1 MSTGTLYL
9 VATPIGN
16 LEDLTYRAVRIL
28 GECDFIAAEDTRVS
42 AKLLRH
48 LEISKPMVSYYEHN
62 RKQRGAEIV
71 RRILDGECCALMTDA
86 GTPAVSDPGEDLVA
100 LCAENGI
107 PVVPVP
113 GACAAVCALAQSG
126 LPSAYWCFEGFLPVQ
141 KKARMCRLD
150 ILKRETRTMIVYEAP
165 HKLRGTL
172 DDLLEALG
180 DRRIAMAREI
190 TKLHEECLRM
200 TLREAVTYYKQTEPR
215 GEYVLVIEG
224 APENSTEDSESER
237 MKRAVERAHE
247 LEKGGMTSRDA
258 VRQAA
263 KDCGVRK
270 NVLYQAILAEG
281 Q

>member
-1 MSTGTLYL
+1 MGTLYL

-28 GECDFIAAEDTRVS
+28 KECDFIAAEDTRVS

-62 RKQRGAEIV
+62 RKQRGGEIV
-71 RRILDGECCALMTDA
+71 QRILSGESCALMTDA

-100 LCAENGI
+100 LCAEHGI

-141 KKARMCRLD
+141 KKPRKQRLE
-150 ILKRETRTMIVYEAP
+150 LLSRETRTMIVYEAP

-172 DDLLEALG
+172 ADLHAALG
-180 DRRIAMAREI
+180 NRRIAMAREI

-200 TLREAVTYYKQTEPR
+200 TLSEAVAYYEENDPR

-224 APENSTEDSESER
+224 ASAEAAEDSEEVKMQRARER
-237 MKRAVERAHE
+237 VAE
-247 LEKGGMTSRDA
+247 LTAGGMTPRDA

-270 NVLYQAILAEG
+270 NVLYQSILEE
-281 Q
+281 

>member
-1 MSTGTLYL
+1 MGTLYL

-28 GECDFIAAEDTRVS
+28 KECDFIAAEDTRVS

-62 RKQRGAEIV
+62 RKQRGGEIV
-71 RRILDGECCALMTDA
+71 QRILSGESCALMTDA

-100 LCAENGI
+100 LCAEHGI

-141 KKARMCRLD
+141 KKPRKQRLE
-150 ILKRETRTMIVYEAP
+150 LLSRETRTMIVYEAP

-172 DDLLEALG
+172 ADLHAALG
-180 DRRIAMAREI
+180 NRRIAMAREI

-200 TLREAVTYYKQTEPR
+200 TLPEAVAYYEEHDPR

-224 APENSTEDSESER
+224 ASAEAAEDSEEVKMQRARER
-237 MKRAVERAHE
+237 VAE
-247 LEKGGMTSRDA
+247 LTAGGMTPRDA

-270 NVLYQAILAEG
+270 NVLYQSILEE
-281 Q
+281 

>member
-1 MSTGTLYL
+1 MGTLYL

-28 GECDFIAAEDTRVS
+28 KECDFIAAEDTRVS

-62 RKQRGAEIV
+62 RKQRGGEIV
-71 RRILDGECCALMTDA
+71 QRILSGESCALMTDA

-100 LCAENGI
+100 LCAEHGI

-141 KKARMCRLD
+141 KKPRKQRLE
-150 ILKRETRTMIVYEAP
+150 LLSRETRTMIVYEAP

-172 DDLLEALG
+172 ADLHAALC

-200 TLREAVTYYKQTEPR
+200 TLPEAVAYYEENDPR

-224 APENSTEDSESER
+224 ASAEAAEDSEEVKMQRARER
-237 MKRAVERAHE
+237 VAE
-247 LEKGGMTSRDA
+247 LTAGGMTPRDA

-270 NVLYQAILAEG
+270 NVLYQSILEE
-281 Q
+281 

>member
-1 MSTGTLYL
+1 MGTLYL

-28 GECDFIAAEDTRVS
+28 KECDFIAAEDTRVS

-62 RKQRGAEIV
+62 RKQRGGEIV
-71 RRILDGECCALMTDA
+71 QRILSGESCALMTDA

-100 LCAENGI
+100 LCAEHGI
-107 PVVPVP
+107 PVVPIP

-141 KKARMCRLD
+141 KKPRKQRLE
-150 ILKRETRTMIVYEAP
+150 LLSRETRTMIVYEAP

-172 DDLLEALG
+172 ADLHAALG
-180 DRRIAMAREI
+180 NRRIAMAREI

-200 TLREAVTYYKQTEPR
+200 TLPEAVAYYEEHDPR

-224 APENSTEDSESER
+224 ASAEAAEDSEEVKMQRARER
-237 MKRAVERAHE
+237 VAE
-247 LEKGGMTSRDA
+247 LTAGGMTPRDA

-270 NVLYQAILAEG
+270 NVLYQSILEE
-281 Q
+281 

>member
-1 MSTGTLYL
+1 MGTLYL

-28 GECDFIAAEDTRVS
+28 KECDFIAAEDTRVS

-62 RKQRGAEIV
+62 RKQRGGEIV
-71 RRILDGECCALMTDA
+71 QRILSGENCALMTDA

-100 LCAENGI
+100 LCAEHGI

-141 KKARMCRLD
+141 KKPRKQRLE
-150 ILKRETRTMIVYEAP
+150 LLSHETRTMIVYEAP

-172 DDLLEALG
+172 ADLHAALG

-200 TLREAVTYYKQTEPR
+200 TLPEAVAYYEEHDPR

-224 APENSTEDSESER
+224 ASADAAEDSEEVKMQRARER
-237 MKRAVERAHE
+237 VAE
-247 LEKGGMTSRDA
+247 LTAGGMTPRDA

-270 NVLYQAILAEG
+270 NVLYQSILEE
-281 Q
+281 

>member
-1 MSTGTLYL
+1 MGTLYL

-28 GECDFIAAEDTRVS
+28 KECDFIAAEDTRVS

-62 RKQRGAEIV
+62 RKQRGGEIV
-71 RRILDGECCALMTDA
+71 QRILSGESCALMTDA

-100 LCAENGI
+100 LCAEHGI
-107 PVVPVP
+107 PVVPIP

-141 KKARMCRLD
+141 KKPRKQRLE
-150 ILKRETRTMIVYEAP
+150 LLSRETRTMIVYEAP

-172 DDLLEALG
+172 ADLHAALG

-200 TLREAVTYYKQTEPR
+200 TLPEAVAYYEENDPR
-215 GEYVLVIEG
+215 GEYVFVIEG
-224 APENSTEDSESER
+224 ASAEAAEDSEEVKMQRARER
-237 MKRAVERAHE
+237 VAE
-247 LEKGGMTSRDA
+247 LTAGGMTPRDA

-270 NVLYQAILAEG
+270 NVLYQSILEE
-281 Q
+281 

>member
-1 MSTGTLYL
+1 MGTLYL

-28 GECDFIAAEDTRVS
+28 EECDFIAAEDTRVS

-62 RKQRGAEIV
+62 RKQRGGEIV
-71 RRILDGECCALMTDA
+71 QRILSGESCALMTDA

-100 LCAENGI
+100 LCAEHGI

-141 KKARMCRLD
+141 KKPRKQRLE
-150 ILKRETRTMIVYEAP
+150 LLSHETRTMIVYEAP

-172 DDLLEALG
+172 ADLHAALG
-180 DRRIAMAREI
+180 NRRIAMAREI

-200 TLREAVTYYKQTEPR
+200 TLPEAVAYYEENDPR

-224 APENSTEDSESER
+224 ASAEAAEDSEEVKMQRARER
-237 MKRAVERAHE
+237 VAE
-247 LEKGGMTSRDA
+247 LTAGGMTPRDA

-270 NVLYQAILAEG
+270 NVLYQSILEE
-281 Q
+281 

>member
-1 MSTGTLYL
+1 MGTLYL

-28 GECDFIAAEDTRVS
+28 KECDFIAAEDTRVS

-62 RKQRGAEIV
+62 RKQRGGEIV
-71 RRILDGECCALMTDA
+71 QRILSGESCALMTDA

-100 LCAENGI
+100 LCAEHGI

-141 KKARMCRLD
+141 KKPRKQRLE
-150 ILKRETRTMIVYEAP
+150 LLSRETRTMIVYEAP

-172 DDLLEALG
+172 ADLHAALG
-180 DRRIAMAREI
+180 NRRIAMAREI

-200 TLREAVTYYKQTEPR
+200 TLPEAVAYYEENDPR

-224 APENSTEDSESER
+224 ASAEAAEDSEEVKMQRARER
-237 MKRAVERAHE
+237 VAE
-247 LEKGGMTSRDA
+247 LTAGGMTPRDA

-270 NVLYQAILAEG
+270 NVLYQSILEE
-281 Q
+281 

>member
-1 MSTGTLYL
+1 MGTLYL

-28 GECDFIAAEDTRVS
+28 KECDFIAAEDTRVS

-62 RKQRGAEIV
+62 RKQRGGEIV
-71 RRILDGECCALMTDA
+71 QRILSGESCALMTDA

-100 LCAENGI
+100 LCAEHGI
-107 PVVPVP
+107 PVVPIP

-126 LPSAYWCFEGFLPVQ
+126 LQSAYWCFEGFLPVQ
-141 KKARMCRLD
+141 KKPRKQRLE
-150 ILKRETRTMIVYEAP
+150 LLSRETRTMIVYEAP

-172 DDLLEALG
+172 ADLHAALG
-180 DRRIAMAREI
+180 NRRIAMAREI

-200 TLREAVTYYKQTEPR
+200 TLPEAVAYYEENDPR

-224 APENSTEDSESER
+224 ASAEAAEDSEEVKMQRARER
-237 MKRAVERAHE
+237 VAE
-247 LEKGGMTSRDA
+247 LTAGGMTPRDA

-270 NVLYQAILAEG
+270 NVLYQSILEE
-281 Q
+281 

>member
-1 MSTGTLYL
+1 MGTLYL

-28 GECDFIAAEDTRVS
+28 EECDFIAAEDTRVS

-62 RKQRGAEIV
+62 RKQRGGEIV
-71 RRILDGECCALMTDA
+71 QRILSGESCALMTDA

-100 LCAENGI
+100 LCAEHGI

-141 KKARMCRLD
+141 KKPRKQRLE
-150 ILKRETRTMIVYEAP
+150 LLSHETRNMIVYEAP

-172 DDLLEALG
+172 ADLHAALG
-180 DRRIAMAREI
+180 NRRIAMAREI

-200 TLREAVTYYKQTEPR
+200 TLPEAVAYYEENDPR

-224 APENSTEDSESER
+224 ASAEAAEDSEEVKMQRARER
-237 MKRAVERAHE
+237 VAE
-247 LEKGGMTSRDA
+247 LTAGGMTPRDA

-270 NVLYQAILAEG
+270 NVLYQSILEE
-281 Q
+281 

>member
-1 MSTGTLYL
+1 MGTLYL

-28 GECDFIAAEDTRVS
+28 EECDFIAAEDTRVS

-62 RKQRGAEIV
+62 RKQRGGEIV
-71 RRILDGECCALMTDA
+71 QRILSGESCALMTDA

-100 LCAENGI
+100 LCAEHGI

-141 KKARMCRLD
+141 KKPRKQRLE
-150 ILKRETRTMIVYEAP
+150 LLSRETRTMIVYEAP

-172 DDLLEALG
+172 ADLHAALG
-180 DRRIAMAREI
+180 NRRIAMAREI

-200 TLREAVTYYKQTEPR
+200 TLPEAVAYYEENDPR

-224 APENSTEDSESER
+224 ASAEAAEDSEEVKMQRARER
-237 MKRAVERAHE
+237 VAE
-247 LEKGGMTSRDA
+247 LTAGGMTPRDA

-270 NVLYQAILAEG
+270 NVLYQSILEE
-281 Q
+281 

>member
-1 MSTGTLYL
+1 MGTLYL

-28 GECDFIAAEDTRVS
+28 KECDFIAAEDTRVS

-62 RKQRGAEIV
+62 RKQRGGEIV
-71 RRILDGECCALMTDA
+71 QRILSGESCALMTDA

-100 LCAENGI
+100 LCAEHGI
-107 PVVPVP
+107 PVVPIP

-141 KKARMCRLD
+141 KKPRKQRLE
-150 ILKRETRTMIVYEAP
+150 LLSRETRTMIVYEAP

-172 DDLLEALG
+172 ADLHAALG
-180 DRRIAMAREI
+180 NRRIAMAREI

-200 TLREAVTYYKQTEPR
+200 TLSEAVAYYEENDPR

-224 APENSTEDSESER
+224 ASAEAAEDSEEVKMQRARER
-237 MKRAVERAHE
+237 VAE
-247 LEKGGMTSRDA
+247 LTAGGMTPRDA

-270 NVLYQAILAEG
+270 NVLYQSILEE
-281 Q
+281 

>member
-1 MSTGTLYL
+1 MGTLYL

-28 GECDFIAAEDTRVS
+28 KECDFIAAEDTRVS

-62 RKQRGAEIV
+62 RKQRGGEIV
-71 RRILDGECCALMTDA
+71 QRILSGESCALMTDA

-100 LCAENGI
+100 LCAGHGI
-107 PVVPVP
+107 PVVPIP

-141 KKARMCRLD
+141 KKPRKQRLE
-150 ILKRETRTMIVYEAP
+150 LLSRETRTMIVYEAP

-172 DDLLEALG
+172 ADLHAALG
-180 DRRIAMAREI
+180 NRRIAMAREI

-200 TLREAVTYYKQTEPR
+200 TLPEAVAYYEENDPR

-224 APENSTEDSESER
+224 ASAEAAEDSEEVKMQRARER
-237 MKRAVERAHE
+237 VAE
-247 LEKGGMTSRDA
+247 LTAGGMTPRDA

-270 NVLYQAILAEG
+270 NVLYQSILEE
-281 Q
+281 

>member
-1 MSTGTLYL
+1 MGTLYL

-28 GECDFIAAEDTRVS
+28 KECDFIAAEDTRVS

-62 RKQRGAEIV
+62 RKQRGGEIV
-71 RRILDGECCALMTDA
+71 QRILSGESCALMTDA

-100 LCAENGI
+100 LCAEHGI
-107 PVVPVP
+107 PVVPIP

-141 KKARMCRLD
+141 KKPRKQRLE
-150 ILKRETRTMIVYEAP
+150 LLSRETRTMIVYEAP

-172 DDLLEALG
+172 ADLHAALC

-200 TLREAVTYYKQTEPR
+200 TLPEAVAYYEENDPR

-224 APENSTEDSESER
+224 ASAEAAEDSEEVKMQRARER
-237 MKRAVERAHE
+237 VAE
-247 LEKGGMTSRDA
+247 LTAGGMTPRDA

-270 NVLYQAILAEG
+270 NVLYQSILEE
-281 Q
+281 

>member
-1 MSTGTLYL
+1 MGTLYL

-28 GECDFIAAEDTRVS
+28 KECDFIAAEDTRVS

-62 RKQRGAEIV
+62 RKQRGGEIV
-71 RRILDGECCALMTDA
+71 QRILSGESCALMTDA

-100 LCAENGI
+100 LCAEHGI
-107 PVVPVP
+107 PVVPIP

-141 KKARMCRLD
+141 KKPRKQRLE
-150 ILKRETRTMIVYEAP
+150 LLSRETRTMIVYEAP

-172 DDLLEALG
+172 ADLHAALG
-180 DRRIAMAREI
+180 NRRIAMAREI

-200 TLREAVTYYKQTEPR
+200 TLPEAVAYYEENDPR
-215 GEYVLVIEG
+215 GEYVFVIEG
-224 APENSTEDSESER
+224 ASAEAAEDSEEVKMQRARER
-237 MKRAVERAHE
+237 VAE
-247 LEKGGMTSRDA
+247 LTAGGMTPRDA

-270 NVLYQAILAEG
+270 NVLYQSILEE
-281 Q
+281 

>member
-1 MSTGTLYL
+1 MGTLYL

-28 GECDFIAAEDTRVS
+28 KECDFIAAEATRVS
-42 AKLLRH
+42 AKLLRQ

-62 RKQRGAEIV
+62 RKQRGGEIV
-71 RRILDGECCALMTDA
+71 QRILSGENCALMTDA

-100 LCAENGI
+100 LCAEHGI
-107 PVVPVP
+107 PVVPIP

-141 KKARMCRLD
+141 KKPRKQRLE
-150 ILKRETRTMIVYEAP
+150 LLSRETRTMIVYEAP

-172 DDLLEALG
+172 ADLHAALG
-180 DRRIAMAREI
+180 NRRIAMAREI

-200 TLREAVTYYKQTEPR
+200 TLPEAVAYYEENDPR

-224 APENSTEDSESER
+224 ASAEAAEDSEEVKMQRARER
-237 MKRAVERAHE
+237 VAE
-247 LEKGGMTSRDA
+247 LTAGGMTPRDA

-270 NVLYQAILAEG
+270 NVLYQSILEE
-281 Q
+281 

>member
-1 MSTGTLYL
+1 MGTLYL

-28 GECDFIAAEDTRVS
+28 KECDFIAAEDTRVS

-62 RKQRGAEIV
+62 RKQRGGEIV
-71 RRILDGECCALMTDA
+71 QRILSGESCALMTDA

-100 LCAENGI
+100 LCAEHGI
-107 PVVPVP
+107 PVVPIP

-141 KKARMCRLD
+141 KKPRKQHLE
-150 ILKRETRTMIVYEAP
+150 LLSRETRTMIVYEAP

-172 DDLLEALG
+172 ADLHAALG
-180 DRRIAMAREI
+180 NRRIAMAREI

-200 TLREAVTYYKQTEPR
+200 TLSEAVAYYEENDPR

-224 APENSTEDSESER
+224 ASAEAAEDSEEVKMQRARER
-237 MKRAVERAHE
+237 VAE
-247 LEKGGMTSRDA
+247 LTAGGMTPRDA

-270 NVLYQAILAEG
+270 NVLYQSILEE
-281 Q
+281 

>member
-1 MSTGTLYL
+1 MGTLYL

-28 GECDFIAAEDTRVS
+28 KECDFIAAEDTRVS

-62 RKQRGAEIV
+62 RKQRGGEIV
-71 RRILDGECCALMTDA
+71 QRILSGESCALMTDA

-100 LCAENGI
+100 LCAEHGI

-141 KKARMCRLD
+141 KKPRKQRLE
-150 ILKRETRTMIVYEAP
+150 LLSRETRTMIVYEAP

-172 DDLLEALG
+172 ADLHAALG

-200 TLREAVTYYKQTEPR
+200 TLPEAVAYYEENDPR

-224 APENSTEDSESER
+224 ASADAAEDSEEVKMQRARER
-237 MKRAVERAHE
+237 VAE
-247 LEKGGMTSRDA
+247 LTAGGMTPRDA

-270 NVLYQAILAEG
+270 NVLYQSILEE
-281 Q
+281 

>member
-1 MSTGTLYL
+1 MGTLYL

-28 GECDFIAAEDTRVS
+28 QECDFIAAEDTRVS

-62 RKQRGAEIV
+62 RKQRGGEIV
-71 RRILDGECCALMTDA
+71 QRILSGENCALMTDA

-100 LCAENGI
+100 LCAEHGI

-141 KKARMCRLD
+141 KKPRKQRLE
-150 ILKRETRTMIVYEAP
+150 LLSHETRTMIVYEAP

-172 DDLLEALG
+172 ADLHAALG

-200 TLREAVTYYKQTEPR
+200 TLPEAVAYYEEHDPR

-224 APENSTEDSESER
+224 ASADAAEDSEEVKMQRARER
-237 MKRAVERAHE
+237 VAE
-247 LEKGGMTSRDA
+247 LTAGGMTPRDA

-270 NVLYQAILAEG
+270 NVLYQSILEE
-281 Q
+281 

>member
-1 MSTGTLYL
+1 MGTLYL

-28 GECDFIAAEDTRVS
+28 KECDFIAAEDTRVS

-62 RKQRGAEIV
+62 RKQRGGEIV
-71 RRILDGECCALMTDA
+71 QRILSGESCALMTDA

-100 LCAENGI
+100 LCAEHGI
-107 PVVPVP
+107 PVVPIP

-141 KKARMCRLD
+141 KKPRKQRLE
-150 ILKRETRTMIVYEAP
+150 LLSRETRTMIVYEAP

-172 DDLLEALG
+172 ADLHAALG
-180 DRRIAMAREI
+180 NRRIAMAREI

-200 TLREAVTYYKQTEPR
+200 TLPEAVAYYEENDPR

-224 APENSTEDSESER
+224 ASAEAAEDSEEVKMQRARER
-237 MKRAVERAHE
+237 VAE
-247 LEKGGMTSRDA
+247 LTAGGMTPRDA

-270 NVLYQAILAEG
+270 NVLYQSILEE
-281 Q
+281 

>member
-1 MSTGTLYL
+1 MGTLYL

-28 GECDFIAAEDTRVS
+28 QECDFIAAEDTRVS

-48 LEISKPMVSYYEHN
+48 LEISKPMVSYHEHN
-62 RKQRGAEIV
+62 RKQRGGEIV
-71 RRILDGECCALMTDA
+71 QRILGGESCALMTDA

-100 LCAENGI
+100 LCAEHGI

-126 LPSAYWCFEGFLPVQ
+126 LPSSYWCFEGFLPVQ
-141 KKARMCRLD
+141 KKLRKQRLE
-150 ILKRETRTMIVYEAP
+150 LLSRETRTMIVYEAP

-172 DDLLEALG
+172 ADLRDALG
-180 DRRIAMAREI
+180 NRRIAMAREI

-200 TLREAVTYYKQTEPR
+200 TLPEAAAYYEEHDPR

-224 APENSTEDSESER
+224 ASADETEDSEEVK
-237 MKRAVERAHE
+237 MQRARARVAE
-247 LEKGGMTSRDA
+247 LTAGGMTPRDA

-270 NVLYQAILAEG
+270 NVLYQSILEE
-281 Q
+281 

>member
-1 MSTGTLYL
+1 MGTLYL

-28 GECDFIAAEDTRVS
+28 KECDFIAAEDTRVS

-62 RKQRGAEIV
+62 RKQRGGEIV
-71 RRILDGECCALMTDA
+71 QRILSGESCALMTDA

-100 LCAENGI
+100 LCAEHGI

-141 KKARMCRLD
+141 KKPRKQRLE
-150 ILKRETRTMIVYEAP
+150 LLSRETRTMIVYEAP

-172 DDLLEALG
+172 ADLHAALG
-180 DRRIAMAREI
+180 NRRIAMAREI

-200 TLREAVTYYKQTEPR
+200 TLPEAVVYYEENDPR

-224 APENSTEDSESER
+224 ASAEAAEDSEEVKMQRARER
-237 MKRAVERAHE
+237 VAE
-247 LEKGGMTSRDA
+247 LTAGGMTPRDA

-270 NVLYQAILAEG
+270 NVLYQSILEE
-281 Q
+281 